1 MSDFVANKSREPGEL
16 LTLSGGQ
23 STSEGLFG
31 KTLAYMI
38 VSTLNRQLLGLAVHV
53 AFLYKM

>member
-31 KTLAYMI
+31 KTLAHIYDCQH
-38 VSTLNRQLLGLAVHV
+38 LEQAV
-53 AFLYKM
+53 ARLSGSFGSSL